1 MVQYTRKAINEGFIA
16 LLNERPFDKISVV
29 DIAEKCGITRNTFY
43 YHYADIYALVDEIFR
58 NDTERLINQNVDCN
72 TWQEA
77 VIQATDFARENRHAI
92 FHLYHSINRDR
103 VEEYLYNIV
112 LISMTSYI
120 QREAEGLADIS
131 PEDVHT
137 LAVFYTSALLGLMTK
152 WLHDGMIYDVEAY
165 IADIG
170 RLLEGNILI
179 SLKRGQR
186 RPSSDTWG

>member
-77 VIQATDFARENRHAI
+77 VIQATD
-92 FHLYHSINRDR
+92 
-103 VEEYLYNIV
+103 
-112 LISMTSYI
+112 
-120 QREAEGLADIS
+120 
-131 PEDVHT
+131 
-137 LAVFYTSALLGLMTK
+137 
-152 WLHDGMIYDVEAY
+152 
-165 IADIG
+165 
-170 RLLEGNILI
+170 
-179 SLKRGQR
+179 
-186 RPSSDTWG
+186 

>member
-77 VIQATDFARENRHAI
+77 VVQATDFARENRHAI

-120 QREAEGLADIS
+120 QREAEGLADIN